1 MTTYLVE
8 CYWPGV
14 NEQLLTRAVERLT
27 SGPSCHFHAVC
38 WLSSI
43 LIPDDEIVLH
53 VAEGSS
59 ADAVRASALQAG
71 VPTERIVSCVHIV
84 SPPGQAQVG
93 LAVQSGEI
101 NQPRGGSSA

>member
-14 NEQLLTRAVERLT
+14 DEQLLKRAVGRLT
-27 SGPSCHFHAVC
+27 SRPGSADAVC

-53 VAEGSS
+53 LAEGSS

-71 VPTERIVSCVHIV
+71 VPTERIVSCVHVASTTRHAPI
-84 SPPGQAQVG
+84 
-93 LAVQSGEI
+93 AVAEQGREAD
-101 NQPRGGSSA
+101 QPRGRSSV

>member
-14 NEQLLTRAVERLT
+14 DEQLLTRVVGRLT
-27 SGPSCHFHAVC
+27 SRPCRADAVC

-53 VAEGSS
+53 VAEASS
-59 ADAVRASALQAG
+59 ADAVRSSAHAAAL
-71 VPTERIVSCVHIV
+71 PNERIVSCVHVVPGALRIA
-84 SPPGQAQVG
+84 PPKDA
-93 LAVQSGEI
+93 
-101 NQPRGGSSA
+101 R